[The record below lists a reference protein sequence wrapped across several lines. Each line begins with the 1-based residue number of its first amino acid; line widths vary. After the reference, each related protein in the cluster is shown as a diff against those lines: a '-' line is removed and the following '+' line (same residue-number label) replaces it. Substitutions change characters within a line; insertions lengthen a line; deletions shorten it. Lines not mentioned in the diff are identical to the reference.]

1 MSLLS
6 ALLLSGCDRLTA
18 AGDVVD
24 GLGDTTVAQ
33 AIFLGADIPSFVEL
47 PLDAEFYTSFCKVF
61 LAEVTDVSD
70 FTNSPVSGAEVR
82 FNSAETGRLVLDEEE
97 PGAYQLYSDDGLSYT
112 PGQAAIVAFETGSGA
127 GELRVEAPVAP
138 TFSVSLSARAHEPVT
153 LTVTEGEFPHLVA
166 LVYDLDHDQLA
177 YDSLPDDVE
186 AAYELNSA
194 GAEPATSLIIP
205 GEAFKRKSTY
215 IIGLA
220 GLQLGDSDGFEGVN
234 QALSTFA
241 AGQLGLQ
248 VVSVAGAVDGGP

>member
-1 MSLLS
+1 MSFLV
-6 ALLLSGCDRLTA
+6 ALTLSGCDRLA
-18 AGDVVD
+18 SAGDVVD
-24 GLGDTTVAQ
+24 GLGDTTVVQ
-33 AIFLGADIPSFVEL
+33 AVFLGADIPSFVEL
-47 PLDAEFYTSFCKVF
+47 PQDSEFYTAFCKVF

-70 FTNSPVSGAEVR
+70 FTNAPVSGAEVR
-82 FNSAETGRLVLDEEE
+82 FTSSETGRLVLNEDE
-97 PGAYQLYSDDGLSYT
+97 PGAYQIYSYDGLSYT
-112 PGQAAIVAFETGSGA
+112 PGQTATVSFDASGGT

-138 TFSVSLSARAHEPVT
+138 TFSVPLGPRAHEPMT

-166 LVYDLDHDQLA
+166 VVYDLDHDQLS

-194 GAEPATSLIIP
+194 DGEPVTTVVIP

-220 GLQLGDSDGFEGVN
+220 GLEVGNAQAFEGVN
-234 QALSTFA
+234 EALSTFA

-248 VVSVAGAVDGGP
+248 VVAVDGAVDGGP